1 MGETLAPKRALSML
15 NPETI
20 AQIGKQLID
29 ALPEN
34 AKTTQRDMEKNVRA
48 ILQSAFSKLNLVTR
62 DEFDAQLAVLQRTR
76 RKLEQLEKSL
86 LSLEQKIKT

>member
-1 MGETLAPKRALSML
+1 ML

-34 AKTTQRDMEKNVRA
+34 AKTTQRDLEKNVRA
-48 ILQSAFSKLNLVTR
+48 ILQGAFSKLNLVTR

-76 RKLEQLEKSL
+76 RKLEELEKNL
-86 LSLEQKIKT
+86 ASLEQKIKTG